1 MRKRTRQKIT
11 RRKILQ
17 TAVAGIGFLV
27 TRRRSSGQFDGF
39 MRRGLP
45 LPLSRSNPAIR
56 HLDSNCV
63 ECGRCRDF
71 CHEVTT
77 VFGYP
82 VPDGEDECIHC
93 GQCTLFCMVEALTEQ
108 YHYPLVAKAITDP
121 KKVVVASTAPS
132 VRVSLGE
139 MFRQPPGTNVEGK
152 TVAALKKLGV
162 DYVLDTTFAAD
173 LTVMEE
179 ASELLK
185 RLELKDEK
193 LPLPMLTSCCPSWV
207 RFAGL
212 FYPKLLPHLSTAKSP
227 VLMQGA
233 VVKTYFAQKKEI
245 EPANIFHVALT
256 PCTAKKSEIL
266 LPGMNASG
274 VFHHLPR
281 MRDVDV
287 ALTTR
292 ELAYLLKEGGIDFVQ
307 LPDTAYDSIM
317 GTGSGAGLIFGNT
330 GGVTESILRTAFQLQ
345 NNKKPPQDFY
355 ELKSVRGLKN
365 IREAT
370 IDFGHRKLEV
380 AIIHGIGYSRP
391 LLELIQNGGKHYDFI
406 EVMACPGGCIG
417 GGGQPYNN
425 SMEFDQLRRLRI
437 NALYRRDSE
446 SKIRLSNENHD
457 IETIYADFLKQPLST
472 TSRQLL
478 HCSR

>member
-1 MRKRTRQKIT
+1 MRKITWQKTT

-17 TAVAGIGFLV
+17 SAVAGMGFIV
-27 TRRRSSGQFDGF
+27 TGHRSLGQFDGF
-39 MRRGLP
+39 VRHGLP

-56 HLDSNCV
+56 HLDEVCI

-93 GQCTLFCMVEALTEQ
+93 GQCTLFCMTEALTEQ
-108 YHYPLVAKAITDP
+108 YHYPLVSKAIADS
-121 KKVVVASTAPS
+121 KKIVVASTAPS
-132 VRVSLGE
+132 IRVSLGE
-139 MFRQPPGTNVEGK
+139 MFQQPPGTNVEGK
-152 TVAALKKLGV
+152 TVTALKKLGV

-179 ASELLK
+179 ASELLE
-185 RLELKDEK
+185 RLELKNEK
-193 LPLPMLTSCCPSWV
+193 HPLPMLTSCCPAWV
-207 RFAGL
+207 RFARL
-212 FYPKLLPHLSTAKSP
+212 FYPRLLPHLSTAKSP

-245 EPANIFHVALT
+245 EPAKIFHVALT

-266 LPGMNASG
+266 LPEMNASG
-274 VFHHLPR
+274 VFHQIPR

-292 ELAYLLKEGGIDFVQ
+292 ELAYLLKERGIDFVR
-307 LPDTAYDSIM
+307 LPEVDYDSVM
-317 GTGSGAGLIFGNT
+317 GKGSGAGMIFGNT
-330 GGVTESILRTAFQLQ
+330 GGVMESVLRTAFLLL
-345 NNKKPPQDFY
+345 NKRKPPQDFY

-365 IREAT
+365 VRETT
-370 IDFGHRKLEV
+370 IDFGCRKLNV
-380 AIIHGIGYSRP
+380 AVIHGIGSARP
-391 LLELIQNGGKHYDFI
+391 FLESIQSGERRYDFI
-406 EVMACPGGCIG
+406 EVMACSGGCIG

-425 SMEFDQLRRLRI
+425 TVEFEQLRQLRI
-437 NALYRRDSE
+437 NALYRRDTE
-446 SKIRLSNENHD
+446 NKTRLSNENRE
-457 IETIYADFLKQPLST
+457 IETIYADFLKKPLST
-472 TSRQLL
+472 TARQLL
-478 HCSR
+478 HCNR

>member
-1 MRKRTRQKIT
+1 MRKIT

-17 TAVAGIGFLV
+17 STAAGIGFIA
-27 TRRRSSGQFDGF
+27 TGHCSPGQFDGF
-39 MRRGLP
+39 VRHGLP
-45 LPLSRSNPAIR
+45 LPISRSNPAIR
-56 HLDSNCV
+56 HLNSNCV

-93 GQCTLFCMVEALTEQ
+93 GQCTLFCMTEALTEQ
-108 YHYPLVAKAITDP
+108 YHYPIVSKAITDS
-121 KKVVVASTAPS
+121 KKIVVASTAPS
-132 VRVSLGE
+132 IRVSLGE
-139 MFRQPPGTNVEGK
+139 MFQQPPGTNVEGK
-152 TVAALKKLGV
+152 IVAALKKLGV

-173 LTVMEE
+173 LTIMEE

-185 RLELKDEK
+185 RLELKNEK
-193 LPLPMLTSCCPSWV
+193 LPLPMLTSCCPAWV
-207 RFAGL
+207 RFARL
-212 FYPKLLPHLSTAKSP
+212 FYPQLLPHLSTAKSP

-233 VVKTYFAQKKEI
+233 VVKTYFAQKKEL
-245 EPANIFHVALT
+245 EPSTIFHVVLT

-266 LPGMNASG
+266 LSGMNASG
-274 VFHHLPR
+274 VFHHVPR

-292 ELAYLLKEGGIDFVQ
+292 ELAYLLKESDIDFVS
-307 LPDTAYDSIM
+307 LSDVAYDSVM
-317 GTGSGAGLIFGNT
+317 GTGSGAGMIFGNT
-330 GGVTESILRTAFQLQ
+330 GGVMESILRTAFQLL

-355 ELKSVRGLKN
+355 ELKSVRGFKN

-370 IDFGHRKLEV
+370 IDFGCRQLNV
-380 AIIHGIGYSRP
+380 AVVHGIGYVRSF
-391 LLELIQNGGKHYDFI
+391 LESVQKGVKHYDFI
-406 EVMACPGGCIG
+406 EVMACSGGCIG

-472 TSRQLL
+472 LSQQLL
-478 HCSR
+478 HCNR